1 MAVSNLK
8 YCLQFIYFKA
18 IYNIVTVL
26 TNDITDLPASK
37 VKLAV
42 SKITQI
48 VNYLALFTTS
58 MLLMFYSS
66 IQTCTMANDSISVIN
81 IQSTYMSY
89 PSLLDTCHTV

>member
-1 MAVSNLK
+1 MAASNLK

-42 SKITQI
+42 SKITHFPNGQLVLCI
-48 VNYLALFTTS
+48 SPY
-58 MLLMFYSS
+58 
-66 IQTCTMANDSISVIN
+66 IQKK
-81 IQSTYMSY
+81 
-89 PSLLDTCHTV
+89 